1 MPKTRAQLR
10 AALKKQAKADNNS
23 SRFEVLD
30 DEETQI
36 EMLEEKLS
44 AQESDNL
51 QLKNQILKMESSM
64 VLMQKMLEKM
74 VLRENQT
81 KETSISVPST
91 PVSTPDSILAS
102 LIQFLFLELP
112 RSFKMQQL
120 SRNLLLFLIP
130 F

>member
-1 MPKTRAQLR
+1 MPKTRTQIR